1 LRVGYKYVC
10 IEIYQQ
16 QTILKK
22 HLNLKYMIKQKKQSS
37 TALVSLPDWKIDCY
51 LKRIFILLFFCNF
64 TLVGCSD
71 NNSGED
77 IPKKGEETEN
87 PGKKDVDIVVT
98 TTNRSMDLYKTGVA
112 FESKSNMSP
121 NTITINPSERF
132 QEMDGFGAA
141 VTGSTCF
148 NLLKMDKEDRYK
160 FLKETFDPQEGLGY
174 SYIRISIGCSDF
186 SLSEYT
192 CCDTEGIEN
201 FALQSEEN
209 DYVIPI
215 LKDILK
221 INPKIKI
228 LGSPWTCPRW
238 MKVNNLT
245 DLQPYNSWKSG
256 QLNPKYYA
264 DYATYFVKWINAFEK
279 EGIPITAITP
289 QNEPLNRGNSASL
302 YMGWEEQRNFIKSAL
317 GPQLQEAG
325 LKTKI
330 YVFDHNYN
338 YDNIASQ
345 KSYPLKIY
353 EDKEA
358 AKYITGAAYHD
369 YGGNRS
375 ELINIHNKNTDKE
388 LIFTETSIGTWNNGQ
403 NLTSRLLADMENVAL
418 GTVNNWCKA
427 VIVWNLMLDSSRG
440 PWRDGGCKTCYGA
453 VDISLPDFR
462 TITRNSHYY
471 IIGHLSSVVKPG
483 ATRIGTKGFFENG
496 FVYSAFENTDGTY
509 AVVLM
514 NKNESS
520 RKITIADDKNHFV
533 YEVPAKSVV
542 SYRWTK

>member
-1 LRVGYKYVC
+1 MR
-10 IEIYQQ
+10 
-16 QTILKK
+16 
-22 HLNLKYMIKQKKQSS
+22 KQKNIPLTSFHSIFNWSQNSQFKKMIIMF
-37 TALVSLPDWKIDCY
+37 LLCNISLIS
-51 LKRIFILLFFCNF
+51 I
-64 TLVGCSD
+64 GCSD
-71 NNSGED
+71 SNN
-77 IPKKGEETEN
+77 PGEEN
-87 PGKKDVDIVVT
+87 PQKQEPPTSTGKDVSIMVT
-98 TTNRSMDLYKTGVA
+98 TASRAMDLYKTSA
-112 FESKSNMSP
+112 DFSQKSNMSP
-121 NTITINPSERF
+121 TTITVNPTEKF
-132 QEMDGFGAA
+132 QEMEGFGAA

-148 NLLKMDKEDRYK
+148 NLLRMNKEDRYK
-160 FLKETFDPQEGLGY
+160 FLKETFDPKDGLGY

-192 CCDTEGIEN
+192 CCDKEGIQN
-201 FALQSEEN
+201 FALQKEET

-215 LKDILK
+215 LKDILA
-221 INPKIKI
+221 INPTIKI

-256 QLNPKYYA
+256 QLNPKYYS

-302 YMGWEEQRNFIKSAL
+302 YMGWEEQRDFIKKAL
-317 GPQLQEAG
+317 GPQLKEAG
-325 LKTKI
+325 LNTKI

-338 YDNIASQ
+338 YDDVASQ
-345 KSYPLKIY
+345 KSYPSRIY
-353 EDKEA
+353 EDKDA

-403 NLTSRLLADMENVAL
+403 NLNSRLLADMENVAL
-418 GTVNNWCKA
+418 GTINNWCKA

-453 VDISLPDFR
+453 VDIDNSNFR
-462 TITRNSHYY
+462 SITRNSHYY
-471 IIGHLSSVVKPG
+471 IIGHLSAVVKPG

-496 FVYSAFENTDGTY
+496 FIYTAFENTDGTY
-509 AVVLM
+509 ALVLI
-514 NKNESS
+514 NKNDSS
-520 RKITIADDKNHFV
+520 KKITISDDKNHFV

-542 SYRWTK
+542 SYRWAK